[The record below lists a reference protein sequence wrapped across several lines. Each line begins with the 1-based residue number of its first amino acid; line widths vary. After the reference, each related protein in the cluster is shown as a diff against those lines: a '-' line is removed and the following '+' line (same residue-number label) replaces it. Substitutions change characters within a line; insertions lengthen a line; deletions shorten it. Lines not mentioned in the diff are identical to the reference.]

1 MDNVRPSQWVVLA
14 SGALLFIFSFFELA
28 EDGDSSWGDFGVQTF
43 PALIGLIIAGVVAAI
58 AFGDVDLPEPIL
70 TFSVRQ
76 ILVVLALTAVLIE
89 VGYLLTLM
97 LSDFGDPGIGLWLGS
112 LAAIGLI
119 VGAVMEQMDSPAA
132 SGGAPAA
139 PTPF

>member
-1 MDNVRPSQWVVLA
+1 MDNVRPSQWLVLA
-14 SGALLFIFSFFELA
+14 SGALLFIFSFFDLA
-28 EDGDSSWGDFGVQTF
+28 KDVGNAWDDFGVQTF
-43 PALIGLIIAGVVAAI
+43 PALIGLILAGLAAAI

-70 TFSVRQ
+70 TFSIRQ
-76 ILVVLALTAVLIE
+76 LVLVLALTAVLIQ

-97 LSDFGDPGIGLWLGS
+97 LSDVADPGIGAWLGG

-119 VGAVMEQMDSPAA
+119 VGAVMDQLD
-132 SGGAPAA
+132 APSANVGQPSA